1 MRYRRYRRGRA
12 QYHISNSCKRAAD
25 CRRLNLP
32 RELFAVT
39 SVLFG
44 GSTTDSILRPFLAL
58 RQASEERLRAQMIL
72 KRRGNPRWSES
83 VANSLQPTVSE
94 FERVVERLRLEPQEY
109 IGSQELRAWAE
120 KNKDVRF
127 VPERLLKAWGIP
139 LRRNIE
145 DFM

>member
-1 MRYRRYRRGRA
+1 
-12 QYHISNSCKRAAD
+12 
-25 CRRLNLP
+25 
-32 RELFAVT
+32 
-39 SVLFG
+39 
-44 GSTTDSILRPFLAL
+44 
-58 RQASEERLRAQMIL
+58 MIL

-120 KNKDVRF
+120 KNKDLRF